1 MVNIPAIEEF
11 LQRWRKRAEDY
22 YMKLKEDYLKLYHA
36 EYPVNEEDY
45 STYLKNP
52 PRYGLKVGAK
62 NFVELNQWEIEKISS
77 YKKSK
82 TIENFLNP
90 LTGKGAELVKYYT
103 FCGYEEKLKKM
114 LDSEVTSK
122 RKTLTTRVQ
131 EKAGD
136 IKDARN
142 LTIGVNG
149 ELNGYII
156 GSKGNVRV
164 QTIYAGGYNI
174 QCLHYRVLVN

>member
-1 MVNIPAIEEF
+1 
-11 LQRWRKRAEDY
+11 
-22 YMKLKEDYLKLYHA
+22 
-36 EYPVNEEDY
+36 
-45 STYLKNP
+45 
-52 PRYGLKVGAK
+52 
-62 NFVELNQWEIEKISS
+62 
-77 YKKSK
+77 
-82 TIENFLNP
+82 